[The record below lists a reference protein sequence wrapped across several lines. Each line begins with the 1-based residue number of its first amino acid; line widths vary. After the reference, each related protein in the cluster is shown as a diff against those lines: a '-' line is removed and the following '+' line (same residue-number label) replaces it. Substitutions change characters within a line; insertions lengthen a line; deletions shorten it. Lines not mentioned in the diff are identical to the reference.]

1 MTRGEFYRQYGDMI
15 FDAATKLQGG
25 LATFDKDYD
34 PYLEVARGAREMCFA
49 EAEEMVRV
57 YLARCEDSTVI
68 P

>member
-1 MTRGEFYRQYGDMI
+1 MTRGEFYQAYGDMI

-25 LATFDKDYD
+25 LVSTNF
-34 PYLEVARGAREMCFA
+34 YLEAARKARESCFA